1 MIKLKKCG
9 GARFH
14 DVETFKISCLANEL
28 IGIKTLK
35 NGEENG
41 MNDNDFG
48 HILLS
53 KLTKH
58 DTPVVVK
65 IHYANSYFI
74 RKELAGLQKLKNF
87 DNSVEYLCDF
97 TCMDNKNRWKDNIIE
112 PTKFCRGKKDRLH
125 FIVMEYIENGDL
137 VTLFNKNP
145 SNKELCSI
153 FLQVA
158 LVIMIIGVKYKM
170 FHGDLNTGNI
180 LIATTDKKY
189 ITYNILDENKFV
201 SNNNVKIFNIFI
213 PKYYENDSM
222 AKYNFRQMSLEEKY
236 GGKQIEYN
244 FDTCANTGIMLLG
257 KIIVFF

>member
-189 ITYNILDENKFV
+189 ITYNILDEDIK
-201 SNNNVKIFNIFI
+201 VKTYGFI
-213 PKYYENDSM
+213 PKLIDFGRGGEYDGRVKI
-222 AKYNFRQMSLEEKY
+222 KYIMDDIYLAFSVMGVWIHGEEK
-236 GGKQIEYN
+236 KN
-244 FDTCANTGIMLLG
+244 KVT
-257 KIIVFF
+257 